1 MTSPLLEMPC
11 FALYAAS
18 RAVSQTYRAVL
29 ATEDITYPQFLVLV
43 VLASEGESSVSTLAS
58 AMFLDSGTL
67 SPLLQRLEARQI
79 LTRERRKGDER
90 TVIVALTPEGRLLH
104 DRVTSVVRC
113 LDPAYGITTVEELRD
128 LLGSLHGITSG
139 MSDLTDTLRSSSR
152 SELTR

>member
-1 MTSPLLEMPC
+1 MTNPLSEMPC

-18 RAVSQTYRAVL
+18 RAVTQAYRAAL
-29 ATEDITYPQFLVLV
+29 AEEDLTYPQFLVLV
-43 VLASEGESSVSTLAS
+43 VLASEGESSVSALAS

-139 MSDLTDTLRSSSR
+139 MSDLTDALRSSSR